1 MARGNSDVVLAIAD
15 AFNRRDIDALMPL
28 LDEGVEHRDVRR
40 STALR
45 GRREM
50 RQHFVELWGESP
62 EASFRVDE
70 ILEDGDWV
78 IVRQT
83 WRGLAGG
90 QLTTWVARRF
100 VNGKV
105 RRIEVYTARE
115 EALEAAGLRQ

>member
-1 MARGNSDVVLAIAD
+1 
-15 AFNRRDIDALMPL
+15 
-28 LDEGVEHRDVRR
+28 
-40 STALR
+40 
-45 GRREM
+45 M

-62 EASFRVDE
+62 EASFSVDE
-70 ILEDGDWV
+70 ILEDGDWM

-105 RRIEVYTARE
+105 RRIEVYTTRE